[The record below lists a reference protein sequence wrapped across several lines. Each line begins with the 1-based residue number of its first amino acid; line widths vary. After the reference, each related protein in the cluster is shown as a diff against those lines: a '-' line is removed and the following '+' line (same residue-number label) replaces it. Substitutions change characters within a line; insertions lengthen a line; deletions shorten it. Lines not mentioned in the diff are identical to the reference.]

1 MKTNPE
7 HVIMFDCD
15 DTLVMWH
22 KDCIDVS
29 ILDPYDEGVIINL
42 TKHNKHIKLLKDHK
56 ERGYFVVVWSAG
68 GYKWAQAVVD
78 ALELN
83 EYVDM
88 IMAKPQKFCDDLQAA
103 EILGN
108 RVYLEDK

>member
-7 HVIMFDCD
+7 HVICFDCD
-15 DTLVMWH
+15 DTLVMWDKEV
-22 KDCIDVS
+22 KDIYVN
-29 ILDPYDEGVIINL
+29 DPYDNDYKVAL

-56 ERGYFVVVWSAG
+56 ERGYFVIVWSAG
-68 GYKWAQAVVD
+68 GYEWAQAVVN

-83 EYVDM
+83 EYVNM
-88 IMAKPQKFCDDLQAA
+88 AMAKPQKYVDDLQAS